1 MFYIVLIILALIN
14 IFGLF
19 FNEDFVLF
27 CILLLFFY
35 LVYSFIGNYI
45 TYLVDQKRV
54 KILERFVF
62 LYSTRINVIK
72 LTHNGIVQIKTF
84 IIDSK
89 ALVNS
94 LVTWFVFIFSAN
106 VYYYNI
112 DLISTKL
119 VIHKMFIEHFM
130 YNLEILTTAVL
141 TDKLSSHI
149 SSIINSIVYFK
160 EV

>member
-94 LVTWFVFIFSAN
+94 LVT
-106 VYYYNI
+106 
-112 DLISTKL
+112 
-119 VIHKMFIEHFM
+119 
-130 YNLEILTTAVL
+130 
-141 TDKLSSHI
+141 
-149 SSIINSIVYFK
+149 
-160 EV
+160 